1 MENMMA
7 SSELYLVS
15 KIIQEKDL
23 NTPIKAGLKV
33 DHFTGSWPE
42 IWSWLLE
49 FNRVHGAVPTERVFN
64 QEFGDVTLE
73 DASGETFS
81 RLIEEVVAGFRR
93 RTIMDSLSHAIPAID
108 ANNLEEAM
116 AALSVGLQKAS
127 VDAARLRDIDII
139 QNWENRMARY
149 EVMRNTPN
157 ALRGIPTGFH
167 GLDKITH
174 GLRPQQFIVF
184 AGEPK
189 RGKSLFALI
198 LANSAHIHGKRPLFV
213 SFEMSIEEQ
222 EARYDS
228 LISKVP
234 YTRILSGDLNNDDM
248 VKIRKALSIRKNMHP
263 FVFSEDTSSLT
274 TVTALAGK
282 VQEYQPDVLFVD
294 GVYLMDDEEGE
305 AKGSPQ
311 ALTNITRSLKRLA
324 QRFDIPVVAT
334 TQVLSWKLGNKKTR
348 AVTADAI
355 GYTSSFAQ
363 DADLILG
370 VERNPDMED
379 QAIIRVVLV
388 RTAPTGEVH
397 VKWDWTTMEFE
408 EVSDYDDHINPSFD

>member
-1 MENMMA
+1 MS
-7 SSELYLVS
+7 SSELHLIS
-15 KIIQEKDL
+15 KVIQEKDITIPVRL
-23 NTPIKAGLKV
+23 GVKP
-33 DHFTGSWPE
+33 DHMTGEWTE
-42 IWSWLLE
+42 IWRWMLE
-49 FNRVHGAVPTERVFN
+49 FYRTHGAVPTERVFV
-64 QEFGDVTLE
+64 QEHGAITLY
-73 DASGETFS
+73 DSTDETFT
-81 RLIEEVVAGFRR
+81 RLTEEIFDAYRKRCV
-93 RTIMDSLSHAIPAID
+93 MDALQPAINSL
-108 ANNLEEAM
+108 NNDDVSAAV
-116 AALSVGLQKAS
+116 AALSSGLQKAA
-127 VDAARLRDIDII
+127 VETARLRDIDII
-139 QNWENRMARY
+139 QNWENRLSRY
-149 EVMRNTPN
+149 EEMRNTPN

-198 LANSAHIHGKRPLFV
+198 LANSAHTHGKRPLFV

-228 LISKVP
+228 LISRVP
-234 YTRILSGDLNNDDM
+234 YTRILSGDLDAKDM
-248 VKIRKALSIRKNMHP
+248 GRIRKALSIRKNMHP

-274 TVTALAGK
+274 TVSALTSK
-282 VQEYQPDVLFVD
+282 VREYSPDVLFVD

-311 ALTNITRSLKRLA
+311 ALTNITRALKRMA
-324 QRFDIPVVAT
+324 QQFDIPVVAT
-334 TQVLSWKLGNKKTR
+334 TQVLSWKLQNRKTR

-370 VERNPDMED
+370 VERNPDLDD
-379 QAIIRVVLV
+379 QAIIRVVLA

-397 VKWDWTTMEFE
+397 VKWDWSTMEFE
-408 EVSDYDDHINPSFD
+408 EVLGDGHGIDPSLD

>member
-1 MENMMA
+1 MS
-7 SSELYLVS
+7 SSELFLIS
-15 KIIQEKDL
+15 KVIHEQTL
-23 NTPIKAGLKV
+23 NEPVRAGLKP
-33 DHFTGSWPE
+33 DHLSPAWASV
-42 IWSWLLE
+42 WSWILQ
-49 FNRVHGAVPTERVFN
+49 FNREHGAVPTERVFN
-64 QEFGDVTLE
+64 NQYGDMQLE
-73 DASGETFS
+73 DASHETFS
-81 RLIEEVVAGFRR
+81 RLLEEIFTSFRQR
-93 RTIMDSLSHAIPAID
+93 VIMDSLSEALPAIND
-108 ANNLEEAM
+108 NDINSAISSLQI
-116 AALSVGLQKAS
+116 GLQKAS
-127 VDAARLRDIDII
+127 VESARLRDIDII
-139 QNWENRMARY
+139 QNWENRLARY
-149 EVMRNTPN
+149 EEMRLQPN

-167 GLDKITH
+167 GLDRITH

-198 LANSAHIHGKRPLFV
+198 LANSAHVHGKRPLFV

-234 YTRILSGDLNNDDM
+234 YTRILSGDLNKDDM
-248 VKIRKALSIRKNMHP
+248 DRIKKALSLRKHMQP

-274 TVTALAGK
+274 TVSALAGK
-282 VQEYQPDVLFVD
+282 VQEYSPDVLFVD

-305 AKGSPQ
+305 PKGSSQ

-324 QRFDIPVVAT
+324 QRFDIPVVGT
-334 TQVLSWKLGNKKTR
+334 TQVLSWKLQNRKTR

-370 VERNPDMED
+370 VERNPDMDD
-379 QAIIRVVLV
+379 QAIIRVV
-388 RTAPTGEVH
+388 TARSSPTGEVH
-397 VKWDWTTMEFE
+397 VKWDWSTMEFE
-408 EVSDYDDHINPSFD
+408 EVDGYDNVNPSID

>member
-1 MENMMA
+1 LELTVS
-7 SSELYLVS
+7 SSELHLIS
-15 KIIQEKDL
+15 KVITEKDL
-23 NTPIKAGLKV
+23 SVPVKLGIKP
-33 DHFTGSWPE
+33 DHMTGEWAD
-42 IWSWLLE
+42 IWRWLLE
-49 FNRVHGAVPTERVFN
+49 FHREHGAVPTERVL
-64 QEFGDVTLE
+64 EKEYGGITLY
-73 DASGETFS
+73 DSSDETFS
-81 RLIEEVVAGFRR
+81 RLSEEIFDAYRKR
-93 RTIMDSLSHAIPAID
+93 CIMDALQPAITSLND
-108 ANNLEEAM
+108 DDVS
-116 AALSVGLQKAS
+116 AAVIALTSGLQKAA
-127 VDAARLRDIDII
+127 VETARLRDVDII
-139 QNWENRMARY
+139 QNWENRINRY
-149 EVMRNTPN
+149 DEMRNTPN

-174 GLRPQQFIVF
+174 GLRPQQFVVF

-234 YTRILSGDLNNDDM
+234 YTRILSGDLDNKDM
-248 VKIRKALSIRKNMHP
+248 VKIRKALSIRKNMQP

-274 TVTALAGK
+274 TISALASK
-282 VQEYQPDVLFVD
+282 VREYNPDVLFVD

-311 ALTNITRSLKRLA
+311 ALTNITRGLKRLA
-324 QRFDIPVVAT
+324 QRFDIPVVST
-334 TQVLSWKLGNKKTR
+334 TQVLSWKLQNRKTR

-363 DADLILG
+363 DADLVLG
-370 VERNPDMED
+370 VERNPDLD
-379 QAIIRVVLV
+379 NQAIIRVVLA

-397 VKWDWTTMEFE
+397 VKWDWNTMEFE
-408 EVSDYDDHINPSFD
+408 EVFDGGFDVDPSID

>member
-1 MENMMA
+1 MS
-7 SSELYLVS
+7 SSELHLIS
-15 KIIQEKDL
+15 KVIQEKDISVPVRL
-23 NTPIKAGLKV
+23 GIKP
-33 DHFTGSWPE
+33 DHMTGEWAE
-42 IWSWLLE
+42 IWRWMLE
-49 FNRVHGAVPTERVFN
+49 FHRDHGAVPTERVLI
-64 QEFGDVTLE
+64 QEYGAISLYDSS
-73 DASGETFS
+73 DETFS
-81 RLIEEVVAGFRR
+81 RLSEEIFDAYRKRCVLDA
-93 RTIMDSLSHAIPAID
+93 LQPAIESLNSD
-108 ANNLEEAM
+108 DVAAAV
-116 AALSVGLQKAS
+116 AALSSGLQKAA
-127 VDAARLRDIDII
+127 VETARLRDVDII
-139 QNWENRMARY
+139 QNWENRILRY
-149 EVMRNTPN
+149 DEMRNTPN

-228 LISKVP
+228 LISRVP
-234 YTRILSGDLNNDDM
+234 YTRILSGDLDKKDM
-248 VKIRKALSIRKNMHP
+248 SKIRTALSLRKNMQP

-274 TVTALAGK
+274 TISALSSK
-282 VQEYQPDVLFVD
+282 VREYSPDVLFVD

-305 AKGSPQ
+305 PKGSPQ
-311 ALTNITRSLKRLA
+311 ALTNITRGLKRMA
-324 QRFDIPVVAT
+324 QHFDIPIVAT
-334 TQVLSWKLGNKKTR
+334 TQVLSWKLQNRKTR

-370 VERNPDMED
+370 VERNPDLDD
-379 QAIIRVVLV
+379 QAIIRVVLA

-408 EVSDYDDHINPSFD
+408 EVFNDGFDVDPSID

>member
-1 MENMMA
+1 MS
-7 SSELYLVS
+7 SSELLLIS
-15 KIIQEKDL
+15 KIIQDKDI
-23 NTPIKAGLKV
+23 NTPVRAGLKP
-33 DHFTGSWPE
+33 DHFSSTWSP
-42 IWSWLLE
+42 IWEWLLE
-49 FNRVHGAVPTERVFN
+49 FNRTHGALPTDRVFS
-64 QEFGDVTLE
+64 QQYGDIQLE
-73 DASGETFS
+73 DATDETFS
-81 RLIEEVVAGFRR
+81 RLLDEVF
-93 RTIMDSLSHAIPAID
+93 DSYRQRIIVDALSSAIPAIND
-108 ANNLEEAM
+108 NDINTAISSLSSAIQKSSVEA
-116 AALSVGLQKAS
+116 S
-127 VDAARLRDIDII
+127 RLRDIDII
-139 QNWENRMARY
+139 QNWENRLARY
-149 EVMRNTPN
+149 DEMRQQPN
-157 ALRGIPTGFH
+157 ALRGIPTGFN
-167 GLDKITH
+167 GLDRITH

-198 LANSAHIHGKRPLFV
+198 LANSSHIHGKRPLFV

-234 YTRILSGDLNNDDM
+234 YTRILSGDLNKDDM
-248 VKIRKALSIRKNMHP
+248 KKIRQALSLRKNMQP

-274 TVTALAGK
+274 TVSALAGK
-282 VQEYQPDVLFVD
+282 IQEYSPDVLFVD

-305 AKGSPQ
+305 PKGSPQ

-334 TQVLSWKLGNKKTR
+334 TQVLSWKLQNRKTR

-370 VERNPDMED
+370 VERNPDMDD
-379 QAIIRVVLV
+379 QAIIRVVLA

-397 VKWDWTTMEFE
+397 VKWDWSTMEFE
-408 EVSDYDDHINPSFD
+408 EINDYDSNINPSYD

>member
-1 MENMMA
+1 MS
-7 SSELYLVS
+7 SSELHLIS
-15 KIIQEKDL
+15 KVIQEKDISIPVRL
-23 NTPIKAGLKV
+23 GIKP
-33 DHFTGSWPE
+33 DHMTGEWADV
-42 IWSWLLE
+42 WSWMLE
-49 FNRVHGAVPTERVFN
+49 FYRTHGATPTDRVFA
-64 QEFGDVTLE
+64 QEYGGVTLY
-73 DASGETFS
+73 DATDETFT
-81 RLIEEVVAGFRR
+81 RLAEEIFDAYRKRCV
-93 RTIMDSLSHAIPAID
+93 MDALQPAIASLND
-108 ANNLEEAM
+108 DDVSAAV
-116 AALSVGLQKAS
+116 AALSSGLQKAA
-127 VDAARLRDIDII
+127 VETARLRDIDII
-139 QNWENRMARY
+139 QNWETRLSRY
-149 EVMRNTPN
+149 EEMRNTPN
-157 ALRGIPTGFH
+157 ALRGIPTGFY

-198 LANSAHIHGKRPLFV
+198 LANSAHTHGKRPLFV

-234 YTRILSGDLNNDDM
+234 YTRILSGDLDAKDM
-248 VKIRKALSIRKNMHP
+248 GRIRKALSLRKNMQP

-274 TVTALAGK
+274 TVSALTSK
-282 VQEYQPDVLFVD
+282 VREYSPDVLFVD

-305 AKGSPQ
+305 PKGSPQ
-311 ALTNITRSLKRLA
+311 ALTNITRSLKRMA
-324 QRFDIPVVAT
+324 QQFDIPVVAT
-334 TQVLSWKLGNKKTR
+334 TQVLSWKLQNRKTR

-370 VERNPDMED
+370 VERNPDLDD
-379 QAIIRVVLV
+379 QAIIRVVLA

-397 VKWDWTTMEFE
+397 VKWDWSTMEFE
-408 EVSDYDDHINPSFD
+408 EVMGDGYDLDPSID

>member
-1 MENMMA
+1 MS
-7 SSELYLVS
+7 SSELHLIS
-15 KIIQEKDL
+15 KVITEKDISVPVKL
-23 NTPIKAGLKV
+23 GIKP
-33 DHFTGSWPE
+33 DHMTGEWSD
-42 IWSWLLE
+42 IWRWILE
-49 FNRVHGAVPTERVFN
+49 FHREHGAVPTERVL
-64 QEFGDVTLE
+64 EKEYGGITLY
-73 DASGETFS
+73 DSSDETFS
-81 RLIEEVVAGFRR
+81 RLSEEIFDAYRKRCV
-93 RTIMDSLSHAIPAID
+93 MDALQPAIASLND
-108 ANNLEEAM
+108 DDVAAAV
-116 AALSVGLQKAS
+116 AALTSGLQKAA
-127 VDAARLRDIDII
+127 VETARLRDVDII
-139 QNWENRMARY
+139 QNWENRINRY
-149 EVMRNTPN
+149 DEMRNTPN

-174 GLRPQQFIVF
+174 GLRPQQFVVF

-234 YTRILSGDLNNDDM
+234 YTRILSGDLDNKDM
-248 VKIRKALSIRKNMHP
+248 VKIRKALSLRKNMQP

-274 TVTALAGK
+274 TISALASK
-282 VQEYQPDVLFVD
+282 VREYNPDVLFVD

-305 AKGSPQ
+305 PKGSPQ
-311 ALTNITRSLKRLA
+311 ALTNITRGLKRLA
-324 QRFDIPVVAT
+324 QRFDIPIVAT
-334 TQVLSWKLGNKKTR
+334 TQVLSWKLQNRKTR

-363 DADLILG
+363 DADLVLG
-370 VERNPDMED
+370 VERNPDLDD
-379 QAIIRVVLV
+379 QAIIRVVLA

-397 VKWDWTTMEFE
+397 VKWDWNTMEFE
-408 EVSDYDDHINPSFD
+408 EVFADGFDVDPSID

>member
-1 MENMMA
+1 MS
-7 SSELYLVS
+7 SSELHLIS
-15 KIIQEKDL
+15 KVITEKDL
-23 NTPIKAGLKV
+23 SVPVKLGIKP
-33 DHFTGSWPE
+33 DHMTGEWAD
-42 IWSWLLE
+42 IWRWLLE
-49 FNRVHGAVPTERVFN
+49 FHREHGAVPTERVL
-64 QEFGDVTLE
+64 EKEYGGITLY
-73 DASGETFS
+73 DSSDETFS
-81 RLIEEVVAGFRR
+81 RLSEEIFDAYRKR
-93 RTIMDSLSHAIPAID
+93 CIMDALQPAITSLND
-108 ANNLEEAM
+108 DDVS
-116 AALSVGLQKAS
+116 AAVIALTSGLQKAA
-127 VDAARLRDIDII
+127 VETARLRDVDII
-139 QNWENRMARY
+139 QNWENRINRY
-149 EVMRNTPN
+149 DEMRNTPN

-174 GLRPQQFIVF
+174 GLRPQQFVVF

-234 YTRILSGDLNNDDM
+234 YTRILSGDLDNKDM
-248 VKIRKALSIRKNMHP
+248 VKIRKALSIRKNMQP

-274 TVTALAGK
+274 TISALASK
-282 VQEYQPDVLFVD
+282 VREYNPDVLFVD

-311 ALTNITRSLKRLA
+311 ALTNITRGLKRLA
-324 QRFDIPVVAT
+324 QRFDIPVVST
-334 TQVLSWKLGNKKTR
+334 TQVLSWKLQNRKTR

-363 DADLILG
+363 DADLVLG
-370 VERNPDMED
+370 VERNPDLD
-379 QAIIRVVLV
+379 NQAIIRVVLA

-397 VKWDWTTMEFE
+397 VKWDWNTMEFE
-408 EVSDYDDHINPSFD
+408 EVFDGGFDVDPSID

>member
-1 MENMMA
+1 M
-7 SSELYLVS
+7 
-15 KIIQEKDL
+15 
-23 NTPIKAGLKV
+23 
-33 DHFTGSWPE
+33 
-42 IWSWLLE
+42 
-49 FNRVHGAVPTERVFN
+49 
-64 QEFGDVTLE
+64 
-73 DASGETFS
+73 DA
-81 RLIEEVVAGFRR
+81 LQ
-93 RTIMDSLSHAIPAID
+93 PAINSL
-108 ANNLEEAM
+108 NNDDVSAAV
-116 AALSVGLQKAS
+116 AALSSGLQKAA
-127 VDAARLRDIDII
+127 VETARLRDIDII
-139 QNWENRMARY
+139 QNWETRLTRY
-149 EVMRNTPN
+149 EEMRNTPN

-228 LISKVP
+228 LISRVP
-234 YTRILSGDLNNDDM
+234 YTRILSGDLDVKDM
-248 VKIRKALSIRKNMHP
+248 GRIRKALSLRKNMQP

-274 TVTALAGK
+274 TVSALTSK
-282 VQEYQPDVLFVD
+282 VREYSPDVLFVD

-305 AKGSPQ
+305 PKGSPQ
-311 ALTNITRSLKRLA
+311 ALTNITRALKRMA
-324 QRFDIPVVAT
+324 QQFDIPVVAT
-334 TQVLSWKLGNKKTR
+334 TQVLSWKLQNRKTR

-370 VERNPDMED
+370 VERNPDLD
-379 QAIIRVVLV
+379 NQAIIRVVLA

-397 VKWDWTTMEFE
+397 VKWDWSTMEFE
-408 EVSDYDDHINPSFD
+408 EILGDSHDVDPSLD

>member
-1 MENMMA
+1 MS
-7 SSELYLVS
+7 SSELLLIS
-15 KIIQEKDL
+15 KIIHEKDI
-23 NTPIKAGLKV
+23 NTPVRAGLKP
-33 DHFTGSWPE
+33 DHLSAT
-42 IWSWLLE
+42 WSPVWEWLLG
-49 FNRVHGAVPTERVFN
+49 FNRTHGALPTERVFN
-64 QEFGDVTLE
+64 QQYGDIQLE
-73 DASGETFS
+73 DASDETFS
-81 RLIEEVVAGFRR
+81 RLLDEVF
-93 RTIMDSLSHAIPAID
+93 DSYRQRILVDALSSAIPAIND
-108 ANNLEEAM
+108 NDVQTAITSLSSAIQKSSVEA
-116 AALSVGLQKAS
+116 S
-127 VDAARLRDIDII
+127 RLRDIDII
-139 QNWENRMARY
+139 QNWENRLARY
-149 EVMRNTPN
+149 DEMRQQPN

-167 GLDKITH
+167 GLDRITH

-198 LANSAHIHGKRPLFV
+198 LANSSHIHGKRPLFV

-234 YTRILSGDLNNDDM
+234 YTRILSGDLNKDDM
-248 VKIRKALSIRKNMHP
+248 KKIRQALSLRKNMQP

-274 TVTALAGK
+274 TVSALAGK
-282 VQEYQPDVLFVD
+282 IQEYSPDVLFVD

-305 AKGSPQ
+305 PKGSPQ

-334 TQVLSWKLGNKKTR
+334 TQVLAWKLQNRKTR

-370 VERNPDMED
+370 VERNPDMDD
-379 QAIIRVVLV
+379 QAIIRVVLA

-397 VKWDWTTMEFE
+397 VKWDWSTMEFE
-408 EVSDYDDHINPSFD
+408 EINEYDSNINPSYD

>member
-1 MENMMA
+1 VS
-7 SSELYLVS
+7 SSELHLIS
-15 KIIQEKDL
+15 KVIQEKDITVPVRL
-23 NTPIKAGLKV
+23 GIKP
-33 DHFTGSWPE
+33 DHMTGEWAE
-42 IWSWLLE
+42 IWQWILE
-49 FNRVHGAVPTERVFN
+49 FYRDHGAVPTERV
-64 QEFGDVTLE
+64 LE
-73 DASGETFS
+73 KQYGAISLYDSSDESFS
-81 RLIEEVVAGFRR
+81 RLAEELFDAYRKRCVMDALQPAIASLNADDINAAVA
-93 RTIMDSLSHAIPAID
+93 SLS
-108 ANNLEEAM
+108 
-116 AALSVGLQKAS
+116 SGLQKA
-127 VDAARLRDIDII
+127 AIETARLRDIDII
-139 QNWENRMARY
+139 QNWENRLVRY
-149 EVMRNTPN
+149 DEMRNTPN

-174 GLRPQQFIVF
+174 GLRPQQFVVF

-234 YTRILSGDLNNDDM
+234 YGRILSGDLNNKDM
-248 VKIRKALSIRKNMHP
+248 DKIRKALSLRKNMQP

-274 TVTALAGK
+274 TLSALSSK
-282 VQEYQPDVLFVD
+282 VREYSPDVLFVD

-305 AKGSPQ
+305 PKGSPQ
-311 ALTNITRSLKRLA
+311 ALTNITRGLKRLA
-324 QRFDIPVVAT
+324 QHFDIPVVAT
-334 TQVLSWKLGNKKTR
+334 TQVLSWKLQNRKTR

-363 DADLILG
+363 DADLVLG
-370 VERNPDMED
+370 VERNPDLDD
-379 QAIIRVVLV
+379 QAIIRVVLA

-397 VKWDWTTMEFE
+397 VKWDWNTMEFE
-408 EVSDYDDHINPSFD
+408 EVFTDGYELDPSID

>member
-1 MENMMA
+1 MA
-7 SSELYLVS
+7 SSELHLIS
-15 KIIQEKDL
+15 KVIQDKDV
-23 NTPIKAGLKV
+23 TIPIRAGVKP
-33 DHFTGSWPE
+33 DHMSGEWSG
-42 IWSWLLE
+42 IWQWILE
-49 FNRVHGAVPTERVFN
+49 FYRTHGAVPTERVFV
-64 QEFGDVTLE
+64 QEHGAISLYDSTDE
-73 DASGETFS
+73 SYS
-81 RLIEEVVAGFRR
+81 RLIEEIFDAYRKRCVMDALQPAISFLNADDISAAVA
-93 RTIMDSLSHAIPAID
+93 SLSA
-108 ANNLEEAM
+108 
-116 AALSVGLQKAS
+116 GLQKAA
-127 VDAARLRDIDII
+127 VETARLRDIDII
-139 QNWENRMARY
+139 QNWENRIVRY
-149 EVMRNTPN
+149 EEMRLQPN
-157 ALRGIPTGFH
+157 ALRGIPTGFY

-174 GLRPQQFIVF
+174 GLRPQQFVVF

-198 LANSAHIHGKRPLFV
+198 LANSAHVHGKRPLFV

-228 LISKVP
+228 LIAKVP
-234 YTRILSGDLNNDDM
+234 YDRILSGDLDAKDM
-248 VKIRKALSIRKNMHP
+248 AKIKKALSLRKNMQP

-274 TVTALAGK
+274 TVSALASK
-282 VQEYQPDVLFVD
+282 VQEYSPDVLFVD

-311 ALTNITRSLKRLA
+311 ALTNITRALKRMA

-334 TQVLSWKLGNKKTR
+334 TQVLSWKLQNRKTR

-370 VERNPDMED
+370 VERNPDIDD
-379 QAIIRVVLV
+379 QAIIRVVLA

-408 EVSDYDDHINPSFD
+408 EVMGDAEATDPSFD

>member
-1 MENMMA
+1 
-7 SSELYLVS
+7 
-15 KIIQEKDL
+15 
-23 NTPIKAGLKV
+23 
-33 DHFTGSWPE
+33 
-42 IWSWLLE
+42 
-49 FNRVHGAVPTERVFN
+49 
-64 QEFGDVTLE
+64 
-73 DASGETFS
+73 
-81 RLIEEVVAGFRR
+81 
-93 RTIMDSLSHAIPAID
+93 MDSLSHAIPSINDDNIHDAIT
-108 ANNLEEAM
+108 
-116 AALSVGLQKAS
+116 ALASGIQKAS
-127 VDAARLRDIDII
+127 IETARLRDIDII
-139 QNWENRMARY
+139 QNWENRVSRY
-149 EVMRNTPN
+149 EEMRNTPN

-167 GLDKITH
+167 GLDRITH

-234 YTRILSGDLNNDDM
+234 YTRILSGDLNNDEM
-248 VKIRKALSIRKNMHP
+248 SRIRKALAIRKNMQP

-274 TVTALAGK
+274 TVTALGGK
-282 VQEYQPDVLFVD
+282 VQEYKPDLLVVD

-305 AKGSPQ
+305 AKGTPQ

-334 TQVLSWKLGNKKTR
+334 TQVLSWKLQNRKTR

-370 VERNPDMED
+370 VERNPDMDD
-379 QAIIRVVLV
+379 QAIIRVVLA

-397 VKWDWTTMEFE
+397 VKWDWSTMEFE
-408 EVSDYDDHINPSFD
+408 EVNDYDDHINPSFD